1 VLVAAAVCPHP
12 PLLIPAA
19 AGAAGRAADAAPG
32 EQSRD
37 GSEPAAACGTSG
49 GGAVAADR
57 TGGGVV
63 TADRTGGGVVTA
75 DRTGGGAVAADRTGG
90 GVVTADRTGG
100 GAVAADRT
108 SGGAEPQPDAE
119 AVLRRVRAAC
129 RAAVTGLTRANPD
142 LIVLVGGAAVAG
154 EYNGSA
160 AGSLQDFG
168 VPVTIGSGLPVLPL
182 SLTVGAWLLRSCGRC
197 AGPDDAPAARGRQ
210 AVAAPALRLQA
221 VARGTPAPDCLR
233 LGARLAAAAPRV
245 AMLALG
251 DGSARKATG
260 VAGAP
265 DPAADQYD
273 EEVAAALAAA
283 DPDRLAK
290 LDAALDDVLSAAG
303 RAAWQVLAGA
313 AAGGRLRGTLRC
325 AVAPFGVSYL
335 VASWD
340 GPPAGLLED

>member
-19 AGAAGRAADAAPG
+19 AGAAGRAADAALG

-37 GSEPAAACGTSG
+37 GGEPAACGTSG
-49 GGAVAADR
+49 GGAVAADS
-57 TGGGVV
+57 TS
-63 TADRTGGGVVTA
+63 
-75 DRTGGGAVAADRTGG
+75 GGGAVAADSTSC
-90 GVVTADRTGG
+90 G
-100 GAVAADRT
+100 GAVAADST
-108 SGGAEPQPDAE
+108 SCGGEPQPDAE

-129 RAAVTGLTRANPD
+129 RAAVTGLTRADPD
-142 LIVLVGGAAVAG
+142 LIVMVGGAAVAG

-182 SLTVGAWLLRSCGRC
+182 SLTVGAWLLRSCGLC
-197 AGPDDAPAARGRQ
+197 AGPDEAPAAGDAARGRR

-221 VARGTPAPDCLR
+221 VARDMPAADCLR

-260 VAGAP
+260 VPGAP

-283 DPDRLAK
+283 DPGSWPSSTPHSDDLSCRSPGGRPECWPPRRAVTAR
-290 LDAALDDVLSAAG
+290 DAAVRG
-303 RAAWQVLAGA
+303 R
-313 AAGGRLRGTLRC
+313 
-325 AVAPFGVSYL
+325 PFGVSYL

-340 GPPAGLLED
+340 GPPAGPLED